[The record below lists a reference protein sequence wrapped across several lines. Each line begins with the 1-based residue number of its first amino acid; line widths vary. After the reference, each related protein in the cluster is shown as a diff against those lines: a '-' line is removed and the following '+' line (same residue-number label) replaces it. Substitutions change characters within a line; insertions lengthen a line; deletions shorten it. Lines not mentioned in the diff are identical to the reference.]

1 MSNVLERFR
10 GLSGMEFYTNAC
22 GLRHEL
28 EYFLM
33 NDKNVPKRHR
43 SNYSYPIINLVNSMI
58 DYIILAN
65 KIYPYTVDKVQEK
78 KNLFQKSIDC
88 IDLIYERF
96 QGAIQD
102 LRWQVLHTPEDSP
115 GYKRRIEIEHRLE
128 CVGNMLCDEEKL
140 LRGTKDKVRLLKRK

>member
-1 MSNVLERFR
+1 
-10 GLSGMEFYTNAC
+10 
-22 GLRHEL
+22 
-28 EYFLM
+28 
-33 NDKNVPKRHR
+33 
-43 SNYSYPIINLVNSMI
+43 MI

-102 LRWQVLHTPEDSP
+102 LWWQVLHTPEDSP